1 MTQDAADVRFMRMAL
16 GVARRGLGRVA
27 PNPAVGCVLVRD
39 GHVLARGWTAPGGRP
54 HAETQALAR
63 AGAAARGATAYV
75 TLEPCAHEG
84 ETPSCAAALIAA
96 GVVRVVAAV
105 EDPDPRTAGKG
116 LAALADAGIA
126 VTRGVCEAEAA
137 ALNRG
142 FFLKVLEHRPLVA
155 LKLATSLDG
164 RIASRSGSSR
174 WITGDAARRHG
185 HLLRARFDAILVG
198 RGTVLADD
206 PDLRCRLP
214 GLEDRSPVRVV
225 LSRGE
230 PVPKG
235 ARLLDHLDAAP
246 VLVLTPQAFEDEA
259 AANDGWLHPREV
271 LEALALRGIT
281 RLLVEGGATTAAHFL
296 RAGLVDRLYLY
307 RAPALVGGDGLAAIG
322 PLGVDDV
329 SRDMPRFR
337 AVATRALGSDR
348 LDVYERAEEA

>member
-1 MTQDAADVRFMRMAL
+1 MTRDAADERFMRIAL

-27 PNPAVGCVLVRD
+27 PNPAVGCVLVKD
-39 GHVLARGWTAPGGRP
+39 GRVLARGWTAPGGRP

-84 ETPSCAAALIAA
+84 ETPSCAEALIAA
-96 GVVRVVAAV
+96 GVARVVAAV

-116 LAALADAGIA
+116 LARLADAGIA
-126 VTRGVCEAEAA
+126 VTRGIRETEAA

-142 FFLKVLEHRPLVA
+142 FFLKVLERRPLVA
-155 LKLATSLDG
+155 LKLAMTLDG
-164 RIASRSGSSR
+164 RIASRTGSSR
-174 WITGDAARRHG
+174 WITGEEARRHG

-198 RGTVLADD
+198 RGTVRADD

-225 LSRGE
+225 LSRGA
-230 PVPKG
+230 PVPEG
-235 ARLLDHLDAAP
+235 ARILDNLETAP
-246 VLVLTPQAFEDEA
+246 VLVMTPEA
-259 AANDGWLHPREV
+259 VESAAPEEDGWLHPRAV

-307 RAPALVGGDGLAAIG
+307 RAPALIGGDGLAAIG
-322 PLGVDDV
+322 PLGVADV
-329 SRDMPRFR
+329 TRDMPRFR